1 LSSLVNY
8 THGHTCPLVAP
19 RMILT
24 GPARRPPPP
33 PPPPP
38 PPALPP
44 SRRFHGRR
52 QASTSELYGKIQE
65 PRQSETTPFYPRSP
79 YACAKLMAYWCVV
92 NYREAYNMFAV
103 NGCEL
108 PLYVSLYL
116 PLSLPLSSLDSSVYS
131 SVCCTRG
138 HGEMRN
144 RRAAQICM
152 ALKLARRDACWSGKS
167 VVDGSNS

>member
-1 LSSLVNY
+1 MSSLVNY

-19 RMILT
+19 RMFF
-24 GPARRPPPP
+24 PS
-33 PPPPP
+33 
-38 PPALPP
+38 LPP
-44 SRRFHGRR
+44 SLPPSLLPLSRRFHGRR

-108 PLYVSLYL
+108 PLCVSLYL
-116 PLSLPLSSLDSSVYS
+116 SLYVSLPPSSLDSSVYS

-152 ALKLARRDACWSGKS
+152 ALKLARLDACWSGKN
-167 VVDGSNS
+167 VFHGSNV